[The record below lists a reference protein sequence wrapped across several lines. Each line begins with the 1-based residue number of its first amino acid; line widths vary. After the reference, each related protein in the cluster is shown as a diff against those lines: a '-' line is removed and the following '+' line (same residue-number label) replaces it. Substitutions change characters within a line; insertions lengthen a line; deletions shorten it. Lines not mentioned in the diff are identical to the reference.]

1 DRFFAGKVDPGEIPR
16 HGPALVRVAR
26 RKSSRS
32 WDASPRMSIRS
43 RAAPRTVGQGR
54 YQHDGTVLGFF
65 VFETSVHRRRTLA
78 GPARAHGKIARAE
91 INHRRTISR
100 ICQQRRD
107 WQSPGKFAAEG
118 RLQRIQPARGQ
129 SDHQRDRPQKT
140 EELRRSLTTSPQC
153 GRDLSVPII
162 WESRRSHIWPLLHLS
177 RTEDYLS
184 YLL

>member
-1 DRFFAGKVDPGEIPR
+1 GVYAIKYDPGEIPC
-16 HGPALVRVAR
+16 HFPEQLRVAR
-26 RKSSRS
+26 RKTSRI

-43 RAAPRTVGQGR
+43 RVAPRTVGQGR

-78 GPARAHGKIARAE
+78 GPARALGKIARAE
-91 INHRRTISR
+91 INQRRTISK

-107 WQSPGKFAAEG
+107 WQSPGKSAAEG
-118 RLQRIQPARGQ
+118 RLQRIQSARGQ

-140 EELRRSLTTSPQC
+140 EELRRSLATSLQC
-153 GRDLSVPII
+153 GRDLTVPII
-162 WESRRSHIWPLLHLS
+162 WESLHLS
-177 RTEDYLS
+177 RIEDYLS